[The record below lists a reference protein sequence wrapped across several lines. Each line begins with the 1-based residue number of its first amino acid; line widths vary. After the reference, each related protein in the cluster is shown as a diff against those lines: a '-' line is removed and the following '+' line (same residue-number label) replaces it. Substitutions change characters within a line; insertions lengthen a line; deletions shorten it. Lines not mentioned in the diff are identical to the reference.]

1 MAAKPGS
8 FRNGIREKRERLLSN
23 NGFSSDLRFSDIES
37 NDPLEGGESHGRS
50 RLCCCCR
57 SCCGDLTGKISGA
70 YQDAKDVARK
80 AWAMGVSDPR
90 KIVFSAKIGLA
101 LTIVAVLI
109 FFQEPNPD
117 LSRYSVWAI
126 LTVVVVF
133 EFTIGKQGH

>member
-1 MAAKPGS
+1 MAAKLGS
-8 FRNGIREKRERLLSN
+8 FRNGNHAEKRERLLSN
-23 NGFSSDLRFSDIES
+23 NGFSDMRFGDIES
-37 NDPLEGGESHGRS
+37 NDLLEGDGHART
-50 RLCCCCR
+50 RLCCCC
-57 SCCGDLTGKISGA
+57 SCGDISGKISGV
-70 YQDAKDVARK
+70 YEDAKDVARK

-109 FFQEPNPD
+109 FYQEPNPD

-133 EFTIGKQGH
+133 EFTIGKDGWF